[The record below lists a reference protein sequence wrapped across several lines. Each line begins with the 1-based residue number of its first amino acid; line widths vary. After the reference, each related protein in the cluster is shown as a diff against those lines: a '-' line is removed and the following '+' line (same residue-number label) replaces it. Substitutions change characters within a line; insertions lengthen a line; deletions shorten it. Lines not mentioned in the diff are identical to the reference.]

1 MGIGVSGLMS
11 GLDTESIISKMMEIE
26 KRPILL
32 LQKREAG
39 YQAKI
44 SALGTLK
51 SGLSDLQTAI
61 QALKTSADFTAFT
74 ATSGNTDVMTV
85 SASDDAAPGTYYT
98 TVTQLAQA
106 QQERSAA
113 FTASDEV
120 VGTGTITIQVGSADA
135 VDVTIDSDNNTL
147 AGIASAIN
155 NADAGVTAA
164 VVYDGSGNYYLTM
177 TSQETGTANTITF
190 SVADDDGN
198 NDDAAG
204 LSGLYTTPPSHTLTE
219 TQAAKNSQLTLN
231 GIPVERAGNTI
242 DDLIDGVTLTLKQED
257 PANPFSITV
266 SRDLDSIKSKV
277 QDFVDN
283 YNSLVDTF
291 DDLQS
296 YNADTSAGGTLL
308 GDSTTSTIR
317 SRLQSM
323 LYTQVAGV
331 DAAVNGLSGL
341 GIAVDRYGKLSV
353 DDAALTTALENNRT
367 DVVTFFTQTTTGSE
381 GFAIQLDDLLDSY
394 LGSTDGLLKA
404 KTDGLQSSI
413 DDIDD
418 QVERINDRLA
428 MKEETLRNQ
437 FNALETL
444 LSDFQATSSALSQQ
458 LQSLSALNSQI
469 SNMSK

>member
-11 GLDTESIISKMMEIE
+11 GLDTDSIISKMMEIE
-26 KRPILL
+26 KQPILL

-44 SALGTLK
+44 SAVGTLK
-51 SGLSDLQTAI
+51 SGLSDLQTAA
-61 QALKTSADFTAFT
+61 QALKTSDDFTAFT
-74 ATSGNTDVMTV
+74 ATSGNTDVLGV
-85 SASDDAAPGTYYT
+85 SASDNAAPGTYYA

-106 QQERSAA
+106 QQVRSAA

-120 VGTGTITIQVGSADA
+120 VGTGTLTIQVGTGTA
-135 VDVTIDSDNNTL
+135 VDIAIDSTNQTL
-147 AGIASAIN
+147 AGIATAIN

-164 VVYDGSGNYYLTM
+164 VADDGSGNFYLTLV
-177 TSQETGTANTITF
+177 SQETGTDNTITF
-190 SVADDDGN
+190 SVADGDGN

-204 LSGLYTTPPSHTLTE
+204 LSGLYTTPASHTLTE
-219 TQAAKNSQLTLN
+219 TQAAKNAQLTVN
-231 GIPVERAGNTI
+231 GIPVERSGNTI

-257 PANPFSITV
+257 PGNPFSVTV
-266 SRDLDSIKSKV
+266 SRDLSSVKSKV
-277 QDFVDN
+277 TDFVDK
-283 YNSLVDTF
+283 YNSLVDSF
-291 DDLQS
+291 ENLQS
-296 YNADTSAGGTLL
+296 YNAETSSGGTLL

-323 LYTQVAGV
+323 LYTQVDGV
-331 DAAVNGLSGL
+331 DDAVNGLSAL
-341 GIAVDRYGKLSV
+341 GIEVDRYGKLSL
-353 DDAALTTALENNRT
+353 DDTTLTTALQDNRS
-367 DVVTFFTQTTTGSE
+367 DVVDFFTQTTSGSE
-381 GFAIQLDDLLDSY
+381 GFAVQLDDLLDSY
-394 LGSTDGLLKA
+394 LGSTDGLLKT

-444 LSDFQATSSALSQQ
+444 LSDFQATSSALNQQ
-458 LQSLSALNSQI
+458 LQSLSGLNTQI
-469 SNMSK
+469 SSMNK